1 MYPMKL
7 QPPVKDYLWGG
18 NRLTT
23 EFGKQSPYEK
33 TAESWELSCHPDGLS
48 VIANGDFQ
56 GKTLQEYISTYP
68 NALGRNCTDPSHF
81 PVLIKLIDAHDRLS
95 VQVHP
100 DNDYARRVE
109 GEDGKTEL
117 WYIVDCEEGAELLYG
132 FERPVTREEFLDSI
146 KNNTLLQL
154 VKHVPVHP
162 GDVFFIPAGTLHAIG
177 KGILIAE
184 IQQNSNTTYRVY
196 DYDRRGADGRPRP
209 LHVEKAADV
218 TSLTVAPNAGKP
230 QGAPEQKNGY
240 CSTLLSSCDYFNVT
254 RLDIE
259 THAEL
264 IARND
269 SFHAL
274 QVLDSPV
281 VIEWNHTVLP
291 LAKGDTVFFPAGTG
305 TYRIAGKCTA
315 LLTKI

>member
-7 QPPVKDYLWGG
+7 QPAFKDYLWGG

-117 WYIVDCEEGAELLYG
+117 WYIVDL
-132 FERPVTREEFLDSI
+132 S
-146 KNNTLLQL
+146 
-154 VKHVPVHP
+154 
-162 GDVFFIPAGTLHAIG
+162 
-177 KGILIAE
+177 LIH
-184 IQQNSNTTYRVY
+184 I
-196 DYDRRGADGRPRP
+196 
-209 LHVEKAADV
+209 
-218 TSLTVAPNAGKP
+218 
-230 QGAPEQKNGY
+230 
-240 CSTLLSSCDYFNVT
+240 
-254 RLDIE
+254 
-259 THAEL
+259 
-264 IARND
+264 
-269 SFHAL
+269 
-274 QVLDSPV
+274 
-281 VIEWNHTVLP
+281 
-291 LAKGDTVFFPAGTG
+291 
-305 TYRIAGKCTA
+305 
-315 LLTKI
+315 

>member
-7 QPPVKDYLWGG
+7 RPAFKDYLWGG
-18 NRLTT
+18 NRLTA
-23 EFGKQSPYEK
+23 EFGKPSPYEK

-48 VIANGDFQ
+48 VIANGDYQ
-56 GKTLQEYISTYP
+56 GKTLQEYISAHP
-68 NALGRNCTDPSHF
+68 NALGKNCADPSHF

-117 WYIVDCEEGAELLYG
+117 WYIIDCEEGAELLYG
-132 FERPVTREEFLDSI
+132 FERPVTREEFRGSI
-146 KNNTLLQL
+146 ADNTLLQL
-154 VKHVPVHP
+154 AKHVPVHP

-184 IQQNSNTTYRVY
+184 IQQSSNTTYRVY
-196 DYDRRGADGRPRP
+196 DYGRRGADGKPRQ
-209 LHVEKAADV
+209 LHVEKAVDV

-230 QGAPEQKNGY
+230 QGVPEQKNGF

-254 RLDIE
+254 RLEVE

-264 IARND
+264 TARND

-281 VIEWNHTVLP
+281 NLEWNSTLLP
-291 LAKGDTVFFPAGTG
+291 LAKGDTVFLPAGTG